1 MKKWQFILAS
11 TAMTTVLIAP
21 IVEASTY
28 TVEKGDTLSKI
39 ATKHNT
45 TIALLKEWNNLQSD
59 SIYIDQKL
67 IVSKEQQ
74 TSSNTNSSASST
86 VNTTTAIKPSAT
98 TAKVNTYVVVKGDNL
113 TKIASKNNTTVAKIK
128 QWNGLTSDKIYMDQT
143 LIIRKEELA
152 SAGPVVS
159 LSGANSLGGTAG
171 DSSTVAPSPGIS
183 NADQEIA
190 AQLAKEK
197 KIQTP
202 PSMAS
207 LEKYTSVISLAN
219 SLLGT
224 PYVYGGNS
232 VNGFDCSGF
241 VNYVYSNAGFS
252 ITRKSSLDYFMN
264 DTTIVA
270 TPVPGDV
277 VFFKNTYISTISHM
291 GVYIGDNKFI
301 HAGSTG
307 VEVSDL
313 SYDYWDTR
321 FVAFKRFNVAK

>member
-21 IVEASTY
+21 MVEASTY

-39 ATKHNT
+39 AMKYNT

-67 IVSKEQQ
+67 IVSKKQQ
-74 TSSNTNSSASST
+74 TSSNSNSQASST

-98 TAKVNTYVVVKGDNL
+98 TAKVYTYVVVKGDNL
-113 TKIASKNNTTVAKIK
+113 TKIASKNNTTVANIK

-152 SAGPVVS
+152 SVGPVVS
-159 LSGANSLGGTAG
+159 LLGPNSSETTGN
-171 DSSTVAPSPGIS
+171 SPTVAPSPGVS
-183 NADQEIA
+183 SADQEIA

-197 KIQTP
+197 KIQTN
-202 PSMAS
+202 PSMIN
-207 LEKYTSVISLAN
+207 LEKYKDAINLASSLI
-219 SLLGT
+219 GT
-224 PYVYGGNS
+224 PYLYGGNS

-241 VNYVYSNAGFS
+241 VSYVYSNAGFS
-252 ITRKSSLDYFMN
+252 VTRKSSLDYFMN
-264 DTTIVA
+264 DTTIVEN
-270 TPVPGDV
+270 PIPGDV
-277 VFFKNTYISTISHM
+277 VFFKNTYISTVSHM
-291 GVYIGDNKFI
+291 GVYIGDNQFI
-301 HAGSTG
+301 HAGSSG
-307 VEVSDL
+307 IEVSNL

-321 FVAFKRFNVAK
+321 FVAFKRFNVVK

>member
-39 ATKHNT
+39 AMKHNT

-67 IVSKEQQ
+67 IVSKKQQ
-74 TSSNTNSSASST
+74 TSSNTNSLASSAQ
-86 VNTTTAIKPSAT
+86 NTSTAIKPSAT
-98 TAKVNTYVVVKGDNL
+98 TAKIDTYVVAKGDNL

-128 QWNGLTSDKIYMDQT
+128 QWNGLTSDNIYMDQT

-159 LSGANSLGGTAG
+159 LLGPNSSETLG
-171 DSSTVAPSPGIS
+171 DSPTVAPSPGVS
-183 NADQEIA
+183 SADQEIA

-197 KIQTP
+197 KIKID
-202 PSMAS
+202 PSAVN
-207 LEKYTSVISLAN
+207 LEKYADAISLAN

-241 VNYVYSNAGFS
+241 VSYVYSTAGFS

-270 TPVPGDV
+270 NPVPGDA

-291 GVYIGDNKFI
+291 GIYIGDNQFI
-301 HAGSTG
+301 HASSNG
-307 VEVSDL
+307 VEVSSL
-313 SYDYWDTR
+313 SHDYWDTR
-321 FVAFKRFNVAK
+321 FVAFKRFNVVK

>member
-39 ATKHNT
+39 AVKHNT

-67 IVSKEQQ
+67 IVSKKQQ
-74 TSSNTNSSASST
+74 TSSNSNSQASST

-98 TAKVNTYVVVKGDNL
+98 TAKISTYVVVKGDNL
-113 TKIASKNNTTVAKIK
+113 TKIASKNNTTVTKIK
-128 QWNGLTSDKIYMDQT
+128 EWNGLTSDKIYLDQT
-143 LIIRKEELA
+143 LIIRKEKLA
-152 SAGPVVS
+152 STGPVIS
-159 LSGANSLGGTAG
+159 LSGTNGSGTAG
-171 DSSTVAPSPGIS
+171 NSSTVAPSPGIS
-183 NADQEIA
+183 SADQEIA
-190 AQLAKEK
+190 GQLAIEKE
-197 KIQTP
+197 IQTM
-202 PSMAS
+202 PSMTN
-207 LEKYTSVISLAN
+207 LEKYAGIISLAN

-241 VNYVYSNAGFS
+241 VSYVYSNAGFN

-270 TPVPGDV
+270 NPVPGDV
-277 VFFKNTYISTISHM
+277 VFFKNTHISTISHM
-291 GVYIGDNKFI
+291 GVYIGDNQFI
-301 HAGSTG
+301 HASSNG
-307 VEVSDL
+307 VEVSNL

-321 FVAFKRFNVAK
+321 FVAFKRFNVVK